1 MRAQV
6 DAGDGYV
13 PRCSCQYRFHHP
25 HVPRRQRGVGV
36 VHHAGAWCRGPGI
49 FLLYIARLL
58 FLAWTFRLPSVKER
72 MEEDDWRAKVK
83 ADTALTAC
91 MERAIIDR
99 AVSCTTVPLLVWG
112 ILYIVHLF
120 V

>member
-1 MRAQV
+1 
-6 DAGDGYV
+6 
-13 PRCSCQYRFHHP
+13 
-25 HVPRRQRGVGV
+25 
-36 VHHAGAWCRGPGI
+36 
-49 FLLYIARLL
+49 
-58 FLAWTFRLPSVKER
+58 